1 MPQIG
6 IWRHSVTRTTQA
18 SEPSRA
24 WRWSLLLVAITILA
38 YAPAWNAGFIWD
50 DDDHLT
56 QNRCIVGPLG
66 LKHIWTSGGA
76 VYYPLVL
83 TSFWLLHKFV
93 GLNPLPY
100 HLLNIF
106 LHAGA
111 AVLLWGVL
119 RQLHVRGAWLGAALW
134 ALHPVMVQS
143 VAWITE
149 LKNTQSCFFYLLS
162 ILFFVKADSAESQPE
177 QRRWRFSLSLVF
189 FAMAIT
195 SKPSTVMLPV
205 VLALCLWWL
214 RVKIRQ
220 RLVVLAPFFFLSAA
234 ASVWTIWEQKFVS
247 GALGPEWVQTWPQRL
262 AIAGMDVWFYL
273 GKIVWP
279 TPLIFIYPR
288 WKIDRVHLTTFLP
301 MLTALGGLFFL
312 WWKRNGTLRPVFF
325 GVAYF
330 VVSLF
335 PVLGFFNVYFFRY
348 SFVSDHFQYL
358 ASIGPFALGASG
370 ITIGL
375 GFLGKAKLWL
385 KPALSGALLLTLGIL
400 TWRQAETYRDIET
413 LWRTTI
419 ARNSNCSMA
428 HHNLSGVLLAKGQTD
443 QAIAHSQKALRLRPD
458 APELNARLA
467 EALCEKGEIDEAI
480 AYCQKAL
487 KIEPNYAGA
496 HTDLGNAFRKKGQF
510 HDAIAE
516 YQKAIQ
522 LDPLDAAPYNNLAW
536 LLATCSDLSLRN
548 GEKAVA
554 LARQADRLSGG
565 QDPLILHNLAT
576 AYRQCGELPKAI
588 ETAKEAMRLAKA
600 KGNAALAEVLG
611 REILVYQDNLR
622 AGD

>member
-1 MPQIG
+1 
-6 IWRHSVTRTTQA
+6 
-18 SEPSRA
+18 
-24 WRWSLLLVAITILA
+24 
-38 YAPAWNAGFIWD
+38 
-50 DDDHLT
+50 
-56 QNRCIVGPLG
+56 
-66 LKHIWTSGGA
+66 
-76 VYYPLVL
+76 
-83 TSFWLLHKFV
+83 
-93 GLNPLPY
+93 
-100 HLLNIF
+100 
-106 LHAGA
+106 
-111 AVLLWGVL
+111 
-119 RQLHVRGAWLGAALW
+119 
-134 ALHPVMVQS
+134 MVQS

-162 ILFFVKADSAESQPE
+162 ILFFLKADSAESQPE

-214 RVKIRQ
+214 RGQVR
-220 RLVVLAPFFFLSAA
+220 RRDLVVLAPFFFLSAA
-234 ASVWTIWEQKFVS
+234 ASAWTIWEQKFLS
-247 GALGPEWVQTWPQRL
+247 GALGAEWVQTWPQRL
-262 AIAGMDVWFYL
+262 AIAGIDVWFYL

-288 WKIDRVHLTTFLP
+288 WRIDLVRLTTFLP
-301 MLTALGGLFFL
+301 MLTALCGLFFL

-325 GVAYF
+325 GAAYF

-335 PVLGFFNVYFFRY
+335 PILGFFNVYFFRY

-358 ASIGPFALGASG
+358 ASIGPFALAASG

-375 GFLGKAKLWL
+375 GLLGKAKLWL
-385 KPALSGALLLTLGIL
+385 KPALSGALLLTLGVL

-413 LWRTTI
+413 LWRATL

-428 HHNLSGVLLAKGQTD
+428 HHNLSGVLLDKGQTD
-443 QAIAHSQKALRLRPD
+443 QAIAHSQEAVRLRPD
-458 APELNARLA
+458 APELNVRLA
-467 EALCEKGEIDEAI
+467 SALCQKGEIDEAI

-496 HTDLGNAFRKKGQF
+496 HTDLGNALRKKGQF

-522 LDPLDAAPYNNLAW
+522 LDPQDAGPHNNLAW
-536 LLATCSDLSLRN
+536 LLATCSDRSLRN

-554 LARQADRLSGG
+554 LARRADRLSRSG
-565 QDPLILHNLAT
+565 QDPIILHTLAA
-576 AYRQCGELPKAI
+576 AYRQCDQLPKAI
-588 ETAKEAMRLAKA
+588 ETAKEAMRLARA
-600 KGNAALAEVLG
+600 KGNAGLAEVLR

-622 AGD
+622 VGD